1 MSDDVKG
8 QQDSILICPKCLLQ
22 YPPGTERCLEDD
34 TPLKH
39 LVVDQE
45 ETLVGQTIDGRW
57 VVDRKIGSGGMG
69 TVYLANQLNIDRRVA
84 IKTMHRGLERGH
96 EFLERFL
103 REANVASQVSHP
115 NLVSIHDFGQTAEGD
130 LFIVMEYLDGESL
143 GERIPRKRL
152 TLAQALTIASQLCAA
167 LAAAHS
173 AGIVHRDLKPDNI
186 FLLHMPGD
194 DIFIKLLD
202 FGIAKHMNSKAMT
215 QTGQV
220 FGTPDYMSPEQCRGK
235 SNIDHRSDLYAIGC
249 ILYELISGKPP
260 FSSDSMI
267 QVLFRHVSE
276 PVPQLVAT
284 VDDPTLGAVEQII
297 SKLLE
302 KKPGK
307 RYTTALEVREALDAA
322 LAQLTNPSLLMPAWR
337 TLEEEEQSK
346 VSTARLGDVTQE
358 ELEYMMLAELSEPG
372 TDDLDEDSSAEGLA
386 YIDTQDELPPVQLE
400 QFAGGV
406 RVTTDEA
413 EPVVDD
419 EMSTSPRGKV
429 MIAVMIL
436 CLIAGGGLIYHRS
449 NGEAQIAP
457 DSVPAL
463 DQGPPLVANAL
474 DMPRDDAF
482 EAVDLVSV
490 DSGVQKGPAAE
501 LVASAIT
508 SAQLLG
514 SIAHRRAVERAE
526 RDAKRVVKKT
536 NPPGPRPD
544 RVALSVRSKKRTTTR
559 MKSASAKAERC
570 LSQRFARSPELY
582 EGMVGES
589 FDVEVRFDVSF
600 GGEVSNVT
608 AKQVSGKTVEDP
620 GLFSCVKRP
629 YKKLN
634 FGRRSPVESENS
646 VPGGARLTFKL
657 NVK

>member
-1 MSDDVKG
+1 M
-8 QQDSILICPKCLLQ
+8 ICPKCLLQ